1 MKRKGQL
8 HTSRSHMR
16 LHHWA
21 TRQPGPCA
29 PQQIANM
36 PSPSVSRTAIQQADL
51 RRRTVLIGVAIP
63 VMLAACATLLGPRTV
78 EISREE
84 LLTKLGKQ
92 FPTTKRLMKLLDVT
106 AALPTLDLQEEKNR
120 VSASVDLSAKELLM
134 GQEYKG
140 KVTLSFGLRFEPKDL
155 TLRLSEPRIEQ
166 VAVEGLPPVY
176 QRALSNLGA
185 KLVEE
190 TLNDY
195 PVHQLKP
202 EDLRTADRL
211 GYQVKDI
218 AVTRTGLA
226 VHLIPRP

>member
-1 MKRKGQL
+1 ML
-8 HTSRSHMR
+8 
-16 LHHWA
+16 L
-21 TRQPGPCA
+21 A
-29 PQQIANM
+29 PLAIAG
-36 PSPSVSRTAIQQADL
+36 L
-51 RRRTVLIGVAIP
+51 
-63 VMLAACATLLGPRTV
+63 LAACATLLGPRTI
-78 EISREE
+78 EISRDE

-92 FPTTKRLMKLLDVT
+92 FPTTKRVMKLLDVT
-106 AALPTLDLQEEKNR
+106 ASLPSLDLQEEKNR
-120 VSASVDLSAKELLM
+120 VTASVDLAARELLM

-140 KVTLSFGLRFEPKDL
+140 KVALSFGLRFEPKDL
-155 TLRLSEPRIEQ
+155 TLRLTEPKVEQ
-166 VAVEGLPPVY
+166 VAVEGLPAIY
-176 QRALSNLGA
+176 QRALTNLGA

-226 VHLIPRP
+226 VHLVPRP

>member
-1 MKRKGQL
+1 M
-8 HTSRSHMR
+8 T
-16 LHHWA
+16 
-21 TRQPGPCA
+21 
-29 PQQIANM
+29 ANM
-36 PSPSVSRTAIQQADL
+36 TQPSNCRAIHRTPGQ
-51 RRRTVLIGVAIP
+51 RRRTVLM
-63 VMLAACATLLGPRTV
+63 VMALPAVLAACASLLGPRTV

-84 LLTKLGKQ
+84 LLSKLGKQ

-106 AALPTLDLQEEKNR
+106 AALPTLDLQEEQNR
-120 VSASVDLSAKELLM
+120 VSASVDLTAKELIM

-155 TLRLSEPRIEQ
+155 TLRLNEPRIEQ
-166 VAVEGLPPVY
+166 VAVDGLPPVY

-195 PVHQLKP
+195 AVHQLKP

-226 VHLIPRP
+226 VHLVPRP

>member
-1 MKRKGQL
+1 M
-8 HTSRSHMR
+8 T
-16 LHHWA
+16 
-21 TRQPGPCA
+21 
-29 PQQIANM
+29 ANM
-36 PSPSVSRTAIQQADL
+36 PQPSNCRAIHRTPAL
-51 RRRTVLIGVAIP
+51 RRRTVLMAMAFPAV
-63 VMLAACATLLGPRTV
+63 LAACASLLGPRTV

-106 AALPTLDLQEEKNR
+106 AALPTLDLQEEQNR
-120 VSASVDLSAKELLM
+120 VSASVDLTARELIM

-155 TLRLSEPRIEQ
+155 TLRLNEPRIEQ
-166 VAVEGLPPVY
+166 VAVDGLPPVY

>member
-1 MKRKGQL
+1 
-8 HTSRSHMR
+8 MR
-16 LHHWA
+16 DGKA
-21 TRQPGPCA
+21 AYFTFQSA
-29 PQQIANM
+29 PAPFHPQDNANM
-36 PSPSVSRTAIQQADL
+36 STPFASRNATQLSGL
-51 RRRTVLIGVAIP
+51 RRRALIVGLAIP
-63 VMLAACATLLGPRTV
+63 AMLTACATLLGPRTV

-92 FPTTKRLMKLLDVT
+92 FPTTKRVMKLLDVS
-106 AALPTLDLQEEKNR
+106 AALPTLDLQEEQNR
-120 VSASVDLSAKELLM
+120 VSASVDLTAKELIM

-155 TLRLSEPRIEQ
+155 TLRLNEPRIEQ

-176 QRALSNLGA
+176 QKALTNLGA

-195 PVHQLKP
+195 AVHQLKP

-218 AVTRTGLA
+218 AVTRTRVA
-226 VHLIPRP
+226 VHLVPRP

>member
-1 MKRKGQL
+1 MLEPHAPRHL
-8 HTSRSHMR
+8 TSR
-16 LHHWA
+16 A
-21 TRQPGPCA
+21 T
-29 PQQIANM
+29 
-36 PSPSVSRTAIQQADL
+36 L
-51 RRRTVLIGVAIP
+51 RRRTMLLAPLAIAGL
-63 VMLAACATLLGPRTV
+63 LAACATLLGPRTI
-78 EISREE
+78 EISRDE

-92 FPTTKRLMKLLDVT
+92 FPTTKRVMKLLDVT
-106 AALPTLDLQEEKNR
+106 ASLPSLDLQEEKNR
-120 VSASVDLSAKELLM
+120 VTASVDLAARELLM

-140 KVTLSFGLRFEPKDL
+140 KVALSFGLRFEPKDL
-155 TLRLSEPRIEQ
+155 TLRLTEPKVEQ
-166 VAVEGLPPVY
+166 VAVEGLPAIY
-176 QRALSNLGA
+176 QRALTNLGA

-226 VHLIPRP
+226 VHLVPRP

>member
-1 MKRKGQL
+1 
-8 HTSRSHMR
+8 
-16 LHHWA
+16 
-21 TRQPGPCA
+21 
-29 PQQIANM
+29 M
-36 PSPSVSRTAIQQADL
+36 PSPSIRRAPPPTPGL
-51 RRRTVLIGVAIP
+51 RRRTALMAMAIP
-63 VMLAACATLLGPRTV
+63 VMLAACASLLGPRTV

-120 VSASVDLSAKELLM
+120 VSASVDLTARELLM

-155 TLRLSEPRIEQ
+155 TLRLNEPRIEQ

-218 AVTRTGLA
+218 AVTHTGLA

>member
-1 MKRKGQL
+1 M
-8 HTSRSHMR
+8 T
-16 LHHWA
+16 
-21 TRQPGPCA
+21 
-29 PQQIANM
+29 ANM
-36 PSPSVSRTAIQQADL
+36 PQPSNCRAIHRTPGQ
-51 RRRTVLIGVAIP
+51 RRRTVLM
-63 VMLAACATLLGPRTV
+63 VMALPAVLAACASLLGPRTV

-106 AALPTLDLQEEKNR
+106 AALPTLDLQEEQNR
-120 VSASVDLSAKELLM
+120 VSASVDLTAKELIM

-155 TLRLSEPRIEQ
+155 TLRLNEPRIEQ
-166 VAVEGLPPVY
+166 VAVDGLPPVY

-190 TLNDY
+190 ALNDFA
-195 PVHQLKP
+195 VHQLKP

>member
-1 MKRKGQL
+1 MSARILQ
-8 HTSRSHMR
+8 HSDSMWTTEQVCPSPM
-16 LHHWA
+16 
-21 TRQPGPCA
+21 T
-29 PQQIANM
+29 ANM
-36 PSPSVSRTAIQQADL
+36 PSPSIRRPANQQPAL
-51 RRRTVLIGVAIP
+51 RRRTVLMAMALP
-63 VMLAACATLLGPRTV
+63 AALAACASLLGPRTV

-106 AALPTLDLQEEKNR
+106 AALPTLDLQEEQNR
-120 VSASVDLSAKELLM
+120 VSASVDLTARELIM

-155 TLRLSEPRIEQ
+155 TLRLNEPRIEQ

-195 PVHQLKP
+195 AVHQLKP